1 MKGDTMVLIEGINVN
16 DLPDDD
22 DFATRNDGE
31 GSANFID
38 LASLEGDVAAF
49 LNDPEETVSTAELK
63 NNKKNNEKNPKPTDP
78 TAMDN
83 VLFGDGNA
91 EIKAKDAENTNPNK
105 TKGSRKKKDA
115 DGTGA
120 PAKKKRGG
128 KRTKSTDNTGNSE
141 SQVEEAKKANGEIQ
155 VEEAGKT
162 NSESQVEEAGA
173 GNSESQVEEAKKA
186 KGNPTVK
193 KTGKGKGKAKVEKE
207 DKKKTEGENPFK
219 NVPPMEPPKET
230 KKPEIIDDKKDDKGN
245 GRKDNPPPVNLPLN
259 DILNK
264 AAQDNNVDYAGV
276 LHFLTEVDPAVT
288 KTLSTKYDSRA
299 YMNDCVNFVKFMST
313 VLGQECQRPLCAIV
327 SEVVSYIKK
336 NANAAVTASDI
347 INYCNELAAYDSGNN
362 YIMLLDGVGYT
373 KMRVMVEN
381 AFIISYLTTMGVSDD
396 LKVANNVDESV
407 DAAVQLAVAVA
418 YRSYAH
424 MLGDTLEKY
433 EIAYKR
439 IETEKPEMLHVV
451 EEGDYDAFYK
461 MLKTFGGYG
470 TVGIDMRDI
479 DLNMESY
486 SPGEA
491 ASLYAAVI
499 AKMDEFAARYNRNYD
514 NEDVERV
521 VDSLVSRGYRAS
533 QTNAIEYYC
542 DELFNPKKEIE
553 SREERDRVSI
563 DHGQNIATRAYI
575 PAGYGL
581 SKSHIEI
588 SKPYTEVFG
597 IPFINI
603 RHPLFKTIAMRY
615 SNKYKNAKKSSGKK
629 SAMDKLAE
637 KRVRDIEANAD
648 RAERQLIKEIKQGSL
663 MSKFLVGDARKE
675 TQVAGEGLGLVS
687 SIEKSLRRITSF
699 ASNTLL
705 IKNILKLIKMAL
717 DGEETPVSR
726 NTLVVATNQNNAY
739 DRNPIVSNY
748 ENDQFANVRVIN
760 PVKPEKSAAVSK
772 KYLKQ
777 FYDIV
782 NPLENAD
789 EYIAC
794 GAFSSNLPLGAGGS
808 GMFQAQMNTVS
819 SGTIDPSSVSD
830 AAITVFRQDIME
842 HDGYPYTYVLTDQFT
857 GTNNEVYRI
866 ARNNNFF
873 GDLIRLD
880 VDLVAIHVKKAG
892 MDGVF
897 IMENHDAEVLFS

>member
-1 MKGDTMVLIEGINVN
+1 MKGDTRVLIEGINVN

-22 DFATRNDGE
+22 DFAVGNVGDD
-31 GSANFID
+31 SANFID

-49 LNDPEETVSTAELK
+49 MNSPVETVSTAELK
-63 NNKKNNEKNPKPTDP
+63 NNKKKTEEKPKPAKP

-83 VLFGDGNA
+83 VLFGDSNA
-91 EIKAKDAENTNPNK
+91 ESKVKDAKDTNPK
-105 TKGSRKKKDA
+105 PPKGSRKKKDDESASA

-128 KRTKSTDNTGNSE
+128 KQTKSTENNGNGGAQVEEGNTGNGE
-141 SQVEEAKKANGEIQ
+141 SQVEEGNNGN
-155 VEEAGKT
+155 G
-162 NSESQVEEAGA
+162 
-173 GNSESQVEEAKKA
+173 ESQVEEAKKA
-186 KGNPTVK
+186 KGKPTVK
-193 KTGKGKGKAKVEKE
+193 KAGKGKGKPTV
-207 DKKKTEGENPFK
+207 KKEGEGNGEEGNPFK
-219 NVPPMEPPKET
+219 EVPPMEPPKET
-230 KKPEIIDDKKDDKGN
+230 KNPKIIDDTKDKKGN
-245 GRKDNPPPVNLPLN
+245 GGKDNPPPVNLPLN

-276 LHFLTEVDPAVT
+276 LHFLTEVDPTVT

-336 NANAAVTASDI
+336 NASAVITASDI
-347 INYCNELAAYDSGNN
+347 INYCNELAAYDSSNN

-439 IETEKPEMLHVV
+439 IETEKPEMLHVI

-615 SNKYKNAKKSSGKK
+615 SNKYKNAKKSGGKK
-629 SAMDKLAE
+629 NAMDKLAE

-663 MSKFLVGDARKE
+663 MSKFLVGDTRKD

-794 GAFSSNLPLGAGGS
+794 GAFSSNLPLGAGGN
-808 GMFQAQMNTVS
+808 GMFQAHMDTVS

>member
-22 DFATRNDGE
+22 DFVAGNSDNN
-31 GSANFID
+31 SANYID

-49 LNDPEETVSTAELK
+49 MNSPEEVVSTAELK
-63 NNKKNNEKNPKPTDP
+63 VNKKKTEEKTKPTDP
-78 TAMDN
+78 KSMDN

-91 EIKAKDAENTNPNK
+91 EIKEKDTKDTNPK
-105 TKGSRKKKDA
+105 KQKGSRKKKDA
-115 DGTGA
+115 ESASDDGTGT

-128 KRTKSTDNTGNSE
+128 KRTKSTDNTVNAE
-141 SQVEEAKKANGEIQ
+141 SQVEEGNNGN
-155 VEEAGKT
+155 G
-162 NSESQVEEAGA
+162 ESQVEEGKN
-173 GNSESQVEEAKKA
+173 GNGESQIEEGKKAKKA
-186 KGNPTVK
+186 KGKSTVK
-193 KTGKGKGKAKVEKE
+193 KEGKGKDEEK
-207 DKKKTEGENPFK
+207 NPFTQ
-219 NVPPMEPPKET
+219 VPPLEAPKEP
-230 KKPEIIDDKKDDKGN
+230 KKPEIIDDSNGGKGNKGN
-245 GRKDNPPPVNLPLN
+245 GSKDNPPPVNLPLN

-276 LHFLTEVDPAVT
+276 LHFLTEVDPTVT

-336 NANAAVTASDI
+336 NASAAITASDI
-347 INYCNELAAYDSGNN
+347 INYCNELAAYDSSNN
-362 YIMLLDGVGYT
+362 YIMMLDGVGYT
-373 KMRVMVEN
+373 KMKVMVEN
-381 AFIISYLTTMGVSDD
+381 AFIISYLTTMGVSDG

-418 YRSYAH
+418 YRSYAR

-433 EIAYKR
+433 EIAYRR

-470 TVGIDMRDI
+470 TAGIDMRDI

-542 DELFNPKKEIE
+542 DELFNPKQEVE

-563 DHGQNIATRAYI
+563 DHGENIATRAYI

-597 IPFINI
+597 IPYINI

-615 SNKYKNAKKSSGKK
+615 SNKYKNAKKSGGKK

-663 MSKFLVGDARKE
+663 MSKFLVGDTRKE
-675 TQVAGEGLGLVS
+675 TQVAGEGLGLIS
-687 SIEKSLRRITSF
+687 SIEKGLRRVTSF

-794 GAFSSNLPLGAGGS
+794 GAFSSNLPLGAGGN
-808 GMFQAQMNTVS
+808 GMFQAHMDTVS
-819 SGTIDPSSVSD
+819 RGTIDPSSVSD

>member
-1 MKGDTMVLIEGINVN
+1 MKGDTRVLIEGINVN

-22 DFATRNDGE
+22 DFAVGNVGDD
-31 GSANFID
+31 SANYID

-49 LNDPEETVSTAELK
+49 MNSPVETVSTAELK
-63 NNKKNNEKNPKPTDP
+63 NNKKKTEEKPKPAKP

-83 VLFGDGNA
+83 VLFGDSNA
-91 EIKAKDAENTNPNK
+91 ESKVKDAKDTNPK
-105 TKGSRKKKDA
+105 PPKGSRKKKDDESASA

-128 KRTKSTDNTGNSE
+128 KQTKSTENNGNGGAQVEEGNNGNGE
-141 SQVEEAKKANGEIQ
+141 SQVEEGNNGNGEF
-155 VEEAGKT
+155 
-162 NSESQVEEAGA
+162 
-173 GNSESQVEEAKKA
+173 QVEEAKKA
-186 KGNPTVK
+186 KGKPTVK
-193 KTGKGKGKAKVEKE
+193 KAGKGKGKPTVKKE
-207 DKKKTEGENPFK
+207 GKGNGEEGNPFK
-219 NVPPMEPPKET
+219 EVPPMEPPKEN

-276 LHFLTEVDPAVT
+276 LHFLTEVDPTVT

-327 SEVVSYIKK
+327 SEVVSYIKR
-336 NANAAVTASDI
+336 NASAVITASDI
-347 INYCNELAAYDSGNN
+347 INYCNELAAYDSNNN

-433 EIAYKR
+433 EIAYRR
-439 IETEKPEMLHVV
+439 IETEKPEMLHVI

-615 SNKYKNAKKSSGKK
+615 SNKYKNAKKSGGKK
-629 SAMDKLAE
+629 NAMDKLAE

-663 MSKFLVGDARKE
+663 MSKFLVGDTRKD

-794 GAFSSNLPLGAGGS
+794 GAFSSNLPLGAGGN
-808 GMFQAQMNTVS
+808 GMFQAHMDTVS